1 MSTVLFV
8 MGMNA
13 KAYFGAAEASLG
25 SLNEMSNIKDLKVAM
40 EAGEADVTTRANSGW
55 EATAPT
61 LKTCS
66 ADFNMQWK
74 PGDLAFEAIKDAFLA
89 GGQIELALLTGAKD
103 ASGSE
108 GPKGSFSI
116 TKFERNE
123 QLKEAVMVD
132 VTAKLAVFGEWVKI

>member
-25 SLNEMSNIKDLKVAM
+25 SLTEMSNIKDLKVAM
-40 EAGEADVTTRANSGW
+40 EAGEADVTTRANGGW

-74 PGDLAFEAIKDAFLA
+74 PGDTGFTRQKAVPFTWRRGGVTVATAVLHDQPATSSCRSPRA
-89 GGQIELALLTGAKD
+89 GTAWHESRT
-103 ASGSE
+103 
-108 GPKGSFSI
+108 
-116 TKFERNE
+116 T
-123 QLKEAVMVD
+123 MV
-132 VTAKLAVFGEWVKI
+132 KY

>member
-13 KAYFGAAEASLG
+13 KAYFGAAEASLS
-25 SLNEMSNIKDLKVAM
+25 SLAEMANIKDLKVAM
-40 EAGEADVTTRANSGW
+40 EAGEADVTTRANNGW

-74 PGDLAFEAIKDAFLA
+74 PGDLAFEAIKDGFLA
-89 GGQIELALLTGAKD
+89 GGQIELALLTGPKGD
-103 ASGSE
+103 SGSE

-116 TKFERNE
+116 TKFERSE

-132 VTAKLAVFGEWVKI
+132 ITAKLAAFGEWVKI